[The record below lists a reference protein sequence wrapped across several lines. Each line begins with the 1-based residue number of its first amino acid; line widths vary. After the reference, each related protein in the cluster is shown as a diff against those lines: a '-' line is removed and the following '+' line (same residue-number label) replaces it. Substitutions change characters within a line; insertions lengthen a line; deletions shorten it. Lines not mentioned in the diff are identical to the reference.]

1 MEKIQCTNCKA
12 PLDWDG
18 YEEMLTCPYC
28 GTRFDMR
35 GRIRSKSDA
44 QGGVLEDGIG
54 RGTVAAI
61 PSIVQDAY
69 GVCFLSC
76 YVPKGWMVRCGNS
89 GPDFG
94 DPAKDG
100 AHITTTMMNPEEKA
114 FIVIRTKQTIHHVEP
129 SFMNQNGR
137 RHLNTVGVQYGQG
150 GMEGTERSAA
160 EYEDEMFGYIFRD
173 APPAVRLLKEEDAD
187 DAEKKTQQQI
197 LSMYSQQGF
206 SASADWKRRYYLLQH
221 PDGRKQNAVAETRI
235 VSFEKMNPAGGVPFG
250 NGAGAGGLFGGGAGA
265 GGLFGGG
272 AGAGG
277 LFGGGKLA
285 EFLENGVKKVQN
297 ALRQRFWEVQ
307 YELLFVAD
315 TDIANACL
323 PEFHKV
329 RTTIKYLPAF
339 EQYRQKNLQVVQQCL
354 QQMVLDRQASNER
367 RMQMMMDT
375 QQHIHGTM
383 SEMQASASASHDR
396 VASQWSNYMGGS
408 AGGSGGYGEAG
419 GSGPAVSSMDRVRNL
434 QSEMIREVDTY
445 YGNDGEVYEAS
456 TSFDNVYQGNKDHD
470 SFVGTSGTTWDP
482 GTDFDQLNKTHGNY

>member
-1 MEKIQCTNCKA
+1 MEKIQCSNCKA

-18 YEEMLTCPYC
+18 YEEVLTCPYC

-35 GRIRSKSDA
+35 DHIRSKTSA
-44 QGGVLEDGIG
+44 QGGVLQDGIG

-150 GMEGTERSAA
+150 GLEGTERSAA
-160 EYEDEMFGYIFRD
+160 EYEDEMFEYVFRD

-187 DAEKKTQQQI
+187 EAEKKTQQQI

-206 SASADWKRRYYLLQH
+206 SAAADWKRRYYLLQH

-250 NGAGAGGLFGGGAGA
+250 GGAGTGGLFGGGAGT
-265 GGLFGGG
+265 GGLFGGR

-277 LFGGGKLA
+277 FFGGGKLA

-329 RTTIKYLPAF
+329 RTTIQYLPAF
-339 EQYRQKNLQVVQQCL
+339 EQYRQKNLQIVQQCL

-408 AGGSGGYGEAG
+408 AGGYGGYG
-419 GSGPAVSSMDRVRNL
+419 SPVSSMDRVRNL
-434 QSEMIREVDTY
+434 QSEAIREVDTY

-456 TSFDNVYQGNKDHD
+456 TSYDNVYQGNKDHD
-470 SFVGTSGTTWDP
+470 SFVGTSDTTWDP
-482 GTDFDQLNKTHGNY
+482 GTDFDQLNKTNGNY

>member
-35 GRIRSKSDA
+35 ERIRSKAGA

-265 GGLFGGG
+265 GGLFGG
-272 AGAGG
+272 AGAGS

-339 EQYRQKNLQVVQQCL
+339 EQYRQKNLQIVQQCL
-354 QQMVLDRQASNER
+354 QQMVLDQQASNER

-408 AGGSGGYGEAG
+408 AGGYGGYG
-419 GSGPAVSSMDRVRNL
+419 SPVSSMDRVRNL

-470 SFVGTSGTTWDP
+470 SFVGTSDTTWDP
-482 GTDFDQLNKTHGNY
+482 GTDFDQLNKTNGNY

>member
-1 MEKIQCTNCKA
+1 MEKIQCMNCKA

-35 GRIRSKSDA
+35 ERIRSKAGA

-339 EQYRQKNLQVVQQCL
+339 EQYRQKNLQIVQQCL

-419 GSGPAVSSMDRVRNL
+419 GFGPAVSSMDRVRNL
-434 QSEMIREVDTY
+434 QSEAIREVDTY

-456 TSFDNVYQGNKDHD
+456 TSYDNVYQGNKDHD

-482 GTDFDQLNKTHGNY
+482 GTDFDQLNKTNGNY